1 MAMKDYFQFLVFMLP
16 TALVIGLASA
26 TVASAGAKLESP
38 SFQLPHVQ
46 SEANRLESTNG

>member
-1 MAMKDYFQFLVFMLP
+1 MKDYFQFLVFMLP

-38 SFQLPHVQ
+38 SFQLPYAQGEV
-46 SEANRLESTNG
+46 NKTNG